1 MFGLSKSKGNY
12 AYTVTRAKA
21 KKSLL
26 IKEDDYNK
34 MLQLSVSE
42 VARFVSEEGY
52 SKEITD
58 LSDRMVGVDLVER
71 ATYAYMANNFK
82 ALLKGS
88 QGELHTMLAAYL
100 QKWDNWNLKVILRGK
115 SYGVSADGIRD
126 DLVPAGNLSYED
138 LDKLIALDTTE
149 EILAA
154 YSKAES
160 VDIPSEII
168 ADYKATG
175 TLGRIEDYVDKFHY
189 IRMVKIIPTNS
200 IPARMFSD
208 YIRKEIDVRNL
219 ETILKLKMENIDG
232 EKVMEYIIP
241 GGKQI
246 DAKLAKQLIDAKT
259 VEETFPDLAQLDF
272 YDYIKELV
280 DSGKM
285 NISDLV
291 LETKKYEAN
300 EAKKFSQQYPLSIL
314 PIIDYMISMEIEARN
329 VRMIARGIESGLDKE
344 VIKGLLVI

>member
-1 MFGLSKSKGNY
+1 
-12 AYTVTRAKA
+12 
-21 KKSLL
+21 
-26 IKEDDYNK
+26 
-34 MLQLSVSE
+34 
-42 VARFVSEEGY
+42 
-52 SKEITD
+52 
-58 LSDRMVGVDLVER
+58 
-71 ATYAYMANNFK
+71 
-82 ALLKGS
+82 
-88 QGELHTMLAAYL
+88 
-100 QKWDNWNLKVILRGK
+100 
-115 SYGVSADGIRD
+115 
-126 DLVPAGNLSYED
+126 
-138 LDKLIALDTTE
+138 
-149 EILAA
+149 
-154 YSKAES
+154 
-160 VDIPSEII
+160 
-168 ADYKATG
+168 
-175 TLGRIEDYVDKFHY
+175 
-189 IRMVKIIPTNS
+189 
-200 IPARMFSD
+200 
-208 YIRKEIDVRNL
+208 
-219 ETILKLKMENIDG
+219 MENIDG

-314 PIIDYMISMEIEARN
+314 PIIDYMICMEIEARN